1 MACDSQVPGCLSLE
15 ICNEPGM
22 RNAERTEMNSTIR
35 RILTANTLSRRLYF
49 AARQAYRVRQAGRGA
64 GRYFLNADEFRSAL
78 GSHGGSALV
87 DLRTTDGLTIT
98 IRQNFGDAMT
108 ISEIFLEDCYVR
120 DLTLPQNP
128 VVIDVGGFIGDFSLY
143 AVKRLNARRVIVCEP
158 SPRNWALLLKNIA
171 NNGYE
176 NRIEPVNKAV
186 TEGGTAMMNIDA
198 PDENQC
204 MVSAYCPRGQPL
216 SAVPGVS
223 LSQLLR
229 DHTVESV
236 DLLKI
241 DCEGGEYAILEST
254 PADLFRRIRNIV
266 FEYHDIDGGWAKLER
281 VKQRLRREGYALH
294 VRQGLVSAWRS

>member
-1 MACDSQVPGCLSLE
+1 
-15 ICNEPGM
+15 
-22 RNAERTEMNSTIR
+22 MNSTIR

-171 NNGYE
+171 NNNYE
-176 NRIEPVNKAV
+176 AQIEPVNKAV
-186 TEGGTAMMNIDA
+186 TDCGNVTMNIDA
-198 PDENQC
+198 PDECQC
-204 MVSAYCPRGQPL
+204 MVSAHFQSEQPL
-216 SAVPGVS
+216 SVVPGIS
-223 LSQLLR
+223 LGELLR
-229 DHTVESV
+229 DYS
-236 DLLKI
+236 
-241 DCEGGEYAILEST
+241 
-254 PADLFRRIRNIV
+254 
-266 FEYHDIDGGWAKLER
+266 
-281 VKQRLRREGYALH
+281 
-294 VRQGLVSAWRS
+294 